1 MMRVFLLLL
10 IPGMLNAQFSA
21 SGGLVVAVPQKDFA
35 AKMGNNGY
43 GFELNG
49 VYAPEASPIGFGA
62 TMRFMN
68 YGYDSR
74 RVPFSTTTPGVFV
87 DLTTM
92 NNFFMFDLEARL
104 QPSGGDIRPYLTGML
119 GFSVL
124 ATSTTIKNESTD
136 EEIASSTNQND
147 GAFNYGA
154 GGGVDIRLWTKPEE
168 ERESSDVRDVLL
180 RIGVSYVYGGQAE
193 YLKEGSIR
201 DIGGGNVQYDV
212 QRSRTDVLL
221 YQIGV
226 AVTF

>member
-1 MMRVFLLLL
+1 MMRALLLLL
-10 IPGMLNAQFSA
+10 IPGMLYGQFSA
-21 SGGLVVAVPQKDFA
+21 SGGFVVAVPQRDFA
-35 AKMGNNGY
+35 AKMDNNGY

-49 VYAPEASPIGFGA
+49 LYTPEATPFAFGA
-62 TMRFMN
+62 TLRFMN

-104 QPSGGDIRPYLTGML
+104 QPSGGDIRPYLSGML
-119 GFSVL
+119 GISLL
-124 ATSTTIKNESTD
+124 ATSTTIKNESTG
-136 EEIASSTNQND
+136 EEIASSSNQND

-154 GGGVDIRLWTKPEE
+154 GAGLDIRLWSKPEE
-168 ERESSDVRDVLL
+168 EREDGDVRDVLL
-180 RIGVSYVYGGQAE
+180 RIGVSYVYGGEAE
-193 YLKEGSIR
+193 YLKEGSIQ
-201 DIGGGNVQYDV
+201 DLGGGRVSYDV